1 MTTAEIVRDGA
12 LREAGPGRRDAFL
25 PTTTVQ
31 VHAANLMTLHDG
43 TLGCAWFGGTQE
55 GVPDISIWFSRLVD
69 DTWTPAEQLSDDG
82 ARSEQNPVLFPAPD
96 GSLWLLWTAQHAGD
110 QDSAEVR
117 CRVSPDSGA
126 TWGETRTLFPATSTG
141 GVFVRQPV
149 VVLPSGRWLLPVF
162 SCVTVPGQKWVGDV
176 DTSSVMVSDDAGA
189 TWREVAVPASTGCV
203 HMDVVPVE
211 GGLAAFYRSRWA
223 DWVYRSTSADDGDTW
238 TAPVPTELPNN
249 NSSIQV
255 TALADGRLAM
265 VLNPTQAGPDTPRR
279 LSLYDEIDDSGLAS
293 EQGAAEPV
301 VDDGERHAFWGT
313 PRAPMTLALSADGG
327 VTWPDRRDVET
338 GDGYCL
344 SNNSR
349 DGVNRELSY
358 PSVHQTPDG
367 ALHLAFTYHRTAIEH
382 VVVTPDW
389 VTAG

>member
-1 MTTAEIVRDGA
+1 MTTAELVRDGV
-12 LREAGPGRRDAFL
+12 LRDAGPGRRDAFL

-31 VHAANLMTLHDG
+31 VHAANLMTLPDG
-43 TLGCAWFGGTQE
+43 TLGCVWFGGTQE
-55 GVPDISIWFSRLVD
+55 GVPDISIWFSRLVG
-69 DTWTPAEQLSDDG
+69 DTWTPAVQLSHDD

-96 GSLWLLWTAQHAGD
+96 GTTWLLWTAQHAGD

-126 TWGETRTLFPATSTG
+126 TWGEARTLFPATDTG

-189 TWREVAVPASTGCV
+189 TWREVTVPGSTGCV

-223 DWVYRSTSADDGDTW
+223 DWVHRSTSADDGETW
-238 TAPVPTELPNN
+238 SAPVPIELPNN

-255 TALADGRLAM
+255 TALADSRLAM

-279 LSLYDEIDDSGLAS
+279 LSLYDEIDDSGLADA
-293 EQGAAEPV
+293 QGVAEPV
-301 VDDGERHAFWGT
+301 VDDGARQAFWGA

-327 VTWPDRRDVET
+327 VTWPERRDVET

-367 ALHLAFTYHRTAIEH
+367 ALHLAFTYRRTAIEH
-382 VVVTPDW
+382 VVVDPSW